1 MKRQILT
8 LVGVCFVFI
17 MYAQEERSTAVTLRV
32 DDATMTVDPARGGK
46 ILSLKYQEQEVL
58 SQSRFPE
65 SFGSTFWT
73 SPQKEWNWPPVAEF
87 DKQPYEVVQCADG
100 RLTISSPVSE
110 RLGMSV
116 GKDFAI
122 DASNHAFVITYS
134 IRNEGTE
141 ARSVAPWEITRV
153 TNTGGL
159 IFFAPTDSIW
169 PAGLM
174 DFQLSDGAAW
184 YETDEAPRNRK
195 VNADGSGWLA
205 YCADGLLLVKKF
217 QDLQPEQPAPG
228 EAEVQVYVNRGKTY
242 IELESQ
248 GAYTLLQ
255 PGESLS
261 WTVRWYLLPVD
272 KDLSRSELLQRVNGI
287 ND

>member
-1 MKRQILT
+1 M
-8 LVGVCFVFI
+8 
-17 MYAQEERSTAVTLRV
+17 
-32 DDATMTVDPARGGK
+32 
-46 ILSLKYQEQEVL
+46 
-58 SQSRFPE
+58 
-65 SFGSTFWT
+65 
-73 SPQKEWNWPPVAEF
+73 N
-87 DKQPYEVVQCADG
+87 
-100 RLTISSPVSE
+100 
-110 RLGMSV
+110 
-116 GKDFAI
+116 
-122 DASNHAFVITYS
+122 
-134 IRNEGTE
+134 
-141 ARSVAPWEITRV
+141 
-153 TNTGGL
+153 GGL

-174 DFQLSDGAAW
+174 DFQLSDGAAG
-184 YETDEAPRNRK
+184 YQTDEAPRNRK

>member
-8 LVGVCFVFI
+8 LVGVCFFFV

-153 TNTGGL
+153 MNTGGL
-159 IFFAPTDSIW
+159 IFFAPTDNIW

-272 KDLSRSELLQRVNGI
+272 KNLFRSELLQRVNGI
-287 ND
+287 NN

>member
-141 ARSVAPWEITRV
+141 ARSVATWEITRV

-272 KDLSRSELLQRVNGI
+272 KNLSRSELLQHVNGI